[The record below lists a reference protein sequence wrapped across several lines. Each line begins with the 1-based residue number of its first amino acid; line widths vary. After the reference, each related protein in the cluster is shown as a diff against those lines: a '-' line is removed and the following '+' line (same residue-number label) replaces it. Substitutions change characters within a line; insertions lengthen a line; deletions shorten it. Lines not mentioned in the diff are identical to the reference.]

1 MRVRYAA
8 AVELLGER
16 DERLEELSA
25 DLRDVKSLYQD
36 QIEFFVLQLSALQP
50 PVLWDPVVEG
60 EGLAGSNDGGAQEQ
74 QLEGGIGVSV
84 GKGLSS
90 GEQSEGQL

>member
-1 MRVRYAA
+1 MRYAA

-36 QIEFFVLQLSALQP
+36 QIEFFVLQLSALQA
-50 PVLWDPVVEG
+50 PVQWDPVVEG
-60 EGLAGSNDGGAQEQ
+60 EEGSTLVG
-74 QLEGGIGVSV
+74 GVSGEEGARDLPV
-84 GKGLSS
+84 PKGNGVP
-90 GEQSEGQL
+90 GEESEAL

>member
-1 MRVRYAA
+1 MRYAA

-50 PVLWDPVVEG
+50 PVHWDPVVEG
-60 EGLAGSNDGGAQEQ
+60 ESLVIGNSNEARIV
-74 QLEGGIGVSV
+74 EGEEGPSASV
-84 GKGLSS
+84 GKGPSS
-90 GEQSEGQL
+90 AGNSEVQLP